1 MAATIV
7 NPRMFRNGNSVL
19 MNTLIDNQPYLYPVK
34 DLYILNDNIHLGTGA
49 GGIGITPY
57 IYQQTGSVA
66 IGGYA
71 SQNYQGKYSVS
82 VGYEAA
88 QQYQSDY
95 SVAIG
100 YGAGQ
105 NNQGTGGAGSIAIG
119 PNAGTNNQQY
129 QSIAIG
135 RNSGQI
141 NQQTNSIALGFNAA
155 QQYQSDFSVA
165 IGYDAGQNNQGTGG
179 AGSIAIGPNAGKNGQ
194 QHQSIAIGP
203 NAGQEDQQFQ
213 SIAIGLNSGQINQ
226 QYQSI
231 AIGRNSGQINQQA
244 NSIALGFNA
253 GLQNQGTTANPT
265 AGYAVAIGYE
275 SGYFNQGDHTIAIG
289 HQAGYNGQDD
299 FSIVL
304 NATSTSLNTSSTGG
318 LFVKPVNRN
327 ENYDDF
333 KMLRYNETSGEIVYS
348 YPIPGVISM
357 YGGTAAP
364 MGHLLCN
371 GTEVSRTTYS
381 RLFDVIGTIYG
392 AGNGTGT
399 FNLPNLEGRVPVGLK
414 ATEPVFNALGNVGGT
429 GAHTLTV
436 NEIPAH
442 THSYENQS
450 NSTSVQTPITGTDVA
465 DNVNVNQTTGST
477 GGGASHNNLQ
487 PYIVLNYIISY

>member
-19 MNTLIDNQPYLYPVK
+19 TNTLIDNQPYLYPVK
-34 DLYILNDNIHLGTGA
+34 DLYILNNNIHLGTGA
-49 GGIGITPY
+49 GGIGVTPY

-71 SQNYQGKYSVS
+71 SQNYQGKYCVS

-88 QQYQSDY
+88 QQHQNDY

-100 YGAGQ
+100 YEAGQ
-105 NNQGTGGAGSIAIG
+105 NNQGTGGSGYSIAIG
-119 PNAGTNNQQY
+119 PNAGQNDQQY

-135 RNSGQI
+135 INAGQI
-141 NQQTNSIALGFNAA
+141 E
-155 QQYQSDFSVA
+155 QQYQSV
-165 IGYDAGQNNQGTGG
+165 
-179 AGSIAIGPNAGKNGQ
+179 AIGPNAGQDNQQYQSVAIGPNAGQ
-194 QHQSIAIGP
+194 DNQGYQSIAIGP
-203 NAGQEDQQFQ
+203 NAGQTGQGYQ
-213 SIAIGLNSGQINQ
+213 SISIGPNAGQINQ
-226 QYQSI
+226 QVNSV
-231 AIGRNSGQINQQA
+231 AI
-244 NSIALGFNA
+244 GFNA
-253 GLQNQGTTANPT
+253 GYENQGTTFTPT
-265 AGYAVAIGYE
+265 SGYAVAIGYE
-275 SGYFNQGDHTIAIG
+275 SGYQNQGDHTIAIG
-289 HQAGYNGQDD
+289 HQAGYSGQND

-304 NATSTSLNTSSTGG
+304 NATDSSLNTSSTGG
-318 LFVKPVNRN
+318 LFVKPINRN

-371 GTEVSRTTYS
+371 GTEVSRTIYS

-399 FNLPNLEGRVPVGLK
+399 FNLPNLQGRVPVGLK
-414 ATEPVFNALGNVGGT
+414 ASEPVFSALGNIGGT
-429 GAHTLTV
+429 GAHTLSV
-436 NEIPAH
+436 NEMPSHSH
-442 THSYENQS
+442 TITDTGHSHSYFNQP
-450 NSTSVQTPITGTDVA
+450 NSHEVAVSATTTGTA
-465 DNVNVNQTTGST
+465 DNVDVNQTTGTSTTGITINNT